1 MISLTNNLEEQKS
14 DNKNDKIMS
23 RKEVME
29 YVGIS
34 PTTLYRWCEDG
45 ILRYSKVSPKG
56 RKKLFRKVDVDNMID
71 NYSSDNISSSTT

>member
-1 MISLTNNLEEQKS
+1 MISLTENLDKEKS
-14 DNKNDKIMS
+14 ETIDDKIMS